1 MKNKIFKY
9 KLAVVLA
16 MLFLLS
22 IPKTGYSNVG
32 KLASGTVKTVS
43 SVFYIPTEILR
54 DSQQVMFPFGIVTG
68 TVKGA
73 FKTVGGLLSGALDLA
88 CGAAPYAKYLV
99 FL

>member
-1 MKNKIFKY
+1 MLI
-9 KLAVVLA
+9 LAVLTGIPKVGHSNVNK
-16 MLFLLS
+16 LLS
-22 IPKTGYSNVG
+22 GTAKTM
-32 KLASGTVKTVS
+32 S
-43 SVFYIPTEILR
+43 SVFYIPGEILR

-73 FKTVGGLLSGALDLA
+73 FKTVGGVLSGALDLA